1 MIRGI
6 PILSHKYQRLPV
18 RVVKTMKISA
28 RNQIPGTVKA
38 IRKGPV
44 STEVVITIAG
54 GNEVVSSITTRS
66 AESLNLREGSKV
78 YAIVKASEVMV
89 GID

>member
-1 MIRGI
+1 MVIV
-6 PILSHKYQRLPV
+6 LHDQY

-28 RNQIPGTVKA
+28 RNQIAGTVKF

-54 GNEVVSSITTRS
+54 GSEMVSSITTTS
-66 AESLNLREGSKV
+66 AEKLKLKEGSKV

-89 GID
+89 AVD